1 MKFLGKLLLIFVV
14 AAVLALLAL
23 PVLAASFHLP
33 VKIDEDNY
41 WKLVQDTRD
50 SIQRLDGLS
59 DEELSQSLADL
70 ASQWEEI
77 VEVEVDGQATP
88 IDNGYLLQLLRAEEP
103 DLEKIESLLTSLIE
117 AYQTYPKQVF
127 TSADLAP
134 LREILSQPE
143 FTWQESAPNPVNNW
157 LQQIWETIN
166 RWLNDI
172 LGDRSLNVSLNQN
185 WLTLVAS
192 LLLVAILYFVFRTL
206 FIDFSKESR
215 LGNDGEDGSE
225 PITSEAAFEKA
236 QMLSRGGDYRSAVRY
251 LYLSALLIM
260 DERGV
265 LRYDRSK
272 TNREYLRS
280 VSESPELSEPLEDVI
295 EVFDNVW
302 YGYHSLEEDSFK
314 QYSDRVEELKEKKA

>member
-1 MKFLGKLLLIFVV
+1 MKFFGKIVLVFAVTVIPVLI
-14 AAVLALLAL
+14 AL
-23 PVLAASFHLP
+23 PVLAVSNPLP
-33 VKIDEDNY
+33 AKIDEEDY
-41 WKLVQDTRD
+41 WKLVQDSRV
-50 SIQRLDGLS
+50 SIQNLAGLS
-59 DEELSQSLADL
+59 GEEVNQTLTRLAN
-70 ASQWEEI
+70 QWEAI
-77 VEVEVDGQATP
+77 SEVAVDRQATQV
-88 IDNGYLLQLLRAEEP
+88 DNGYLLQLLRAEEP
-103 DLEKIESLLTSLIE
+103 DLEKIENLLTSLIE
-117 AYQTYPKQVF
+117 AHQTYPKQVF

-134 LREILSQPE
+134 LHEILSQPE
-143 FTWQESAPNPVNNW
+143 FTWQESAPNPINNW

-215 LGNDGEDGSE
+215 LGNEGEDGSE